1 MRPLSSASGKKEALI
16 VVGLSPGI
24 VVDAEGGVAKAE
36 PLSELFSVGARGGGE
51 GGEEREFRT
60 KERAP

>member
-1 MRPLSSASGKKEALI
+1 M
-16 VVGLSPGI
+16 